1 MWKVGL
7 AGEKMQTHGYS
18 LSAFGNRREIAKEW
32 IQTNLDI
39 LAKSAAESLQ
49 KSRGSTSF
57 VIFFPTCISHCPNLW
72 RQPGSFLGAVYVQP
86 KAEVAS
92 KTLPSLAF
100 VFLRPEFMKK
110 TILRAS
116 VVNQVDMIDVRVVS
130 RNKGARGGGRPER
143 DSLQALSAELK
154 FLFPAWHMDTES
166 SWVVQAMP
174 NLVRVGCW
182 QLPWWSSP

>member
-1 MWKVGL
+1 MRKVGL

-39 LAKSAAESLQ
+39 LAKSATESLQ

-116 VVNQVDMIDVRVVS
+116 VVNQVDMIDVRVGS

-154 FLFPAWHMDTES
+154 FLFPAWHVDTES
-166 SWVVQAMP
+166 SWVV
-174 NLVRVGCW
+174 
-182 QLPWWSSP
+182 